1 MHPPGHCAK
10 ALGLLE
16 SAPGRGKAVAVKGL
30 CSSGA
35 GAGGHVAKVLSTEV
49 GLGNTEVI
57 GTAEGDGQTV
67 IELSIL
73 PLLESQL

>member
-1 MHPPGHCAK
+1 MF
-10 ALGLLE
+10 E
-16 SAPGRGKAVAVKGL
+16 KGGVPMFDIHRPNV
-30 CSSGA
+30 C
-35 GAGGHVAKVLSTEV
+35 EIP
-49 GLGNTEVI
+49 VI